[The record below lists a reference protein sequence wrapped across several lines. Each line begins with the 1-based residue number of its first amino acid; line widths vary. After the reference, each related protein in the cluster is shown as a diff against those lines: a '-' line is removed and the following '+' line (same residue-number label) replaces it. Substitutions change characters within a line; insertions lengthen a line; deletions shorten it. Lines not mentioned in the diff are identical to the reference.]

1 MTIFRQRNLEGV
13 PPMTKPAELKLREQ
27 VVLKLRE
34 LILGGELPAGQR
46 VAEIPI
52 SERLGV
58 SRTPVR
64 QALSVLAQEGLLAPT
79 GKRGYVVHQFTAKD
93 IEDAIDVRGIL
104 EGSAGRLVAENGPNE
119 ELLAQLDGCLAEG
132 AAITNKAH
140 YGPDDDIQWSVVNGH
155 FHRLIVEASGNRA
168 LIAALALNDKLPFAS
183 AQAVAGGDLHTPHIA
198 ARHREVMARAQ
209 AEHGLI
215 VAALRQRQG
224 TRVEAMMR
232 EHARLALTNV
242 RLIQAEP

>member
-1 MTIFRQRNLEGV
+1 MADG
-13 PPMTKPAELKLREQ
+13 ELKLREQ

-34 LILGGELPAGQR
+34 LILGGELAAGER

-64 QALSVLAQEGLLAPT
+64 QALSVLAQEGLLAQA
-79 GKRGYVVHQFTAKD
+79 GKRGYVVHEFTAKD

-104 EGSAGRLVAENGPNE
+104 EGAAVRLVAEKGADA
-119 ELLAQLDGCLAEG
+119 ELLAGLDVCLEEG
-132 AAITNKAH
+132 AAITATEH
-140 YGPDDDIQWSVVNGH
+140 YSLNNDVRWAEVNGR
-155 FHRLIVEASGNRA
+155 FHRLLVDASANRA
-168 LIAALALNDKLPFAS
+168 LISALALNDKLPFAS
-183 AQAVAGGDLHTPHIA
+183 SQAVAGGDPPTPLIA
-198 ARHREVMARAQ
+198 HRHHEVMIRAQ
-209 AEHGLI
+209 SDHRQI

-224 TRVEAMMR
+224 ARAEALMR

-242 RLIQAEP
+242 TLFQGKS